1 MKPKAINPKET
12 TRSEAFELWMSAPN
26 PMVTFFKQI
35 NVTNLVRISK
45 KYKLKFNIHTIEYCM
60 YIQRMI
66 VLCRRSLQSILMQV
80 AANIQKW
87 RNNHEN

>member
-35 NVTNLVRISK
+35 NVINLVRIRK
-45 KYKLKFNIHTIEYCM
+45 KYKLKFKLLYKKNIIYETHLL
-60 YIQRMI
+60 YIG
-66 VLCRRSLQSILMQV
+66 
-80 AANIQKW
+80 
-87 RNNHEN
+87 